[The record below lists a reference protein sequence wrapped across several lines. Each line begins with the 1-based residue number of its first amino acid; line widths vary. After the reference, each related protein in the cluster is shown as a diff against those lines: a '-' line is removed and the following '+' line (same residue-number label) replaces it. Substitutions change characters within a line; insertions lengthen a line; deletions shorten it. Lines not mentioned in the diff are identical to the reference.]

1 MPNKK
6 QTVADLVLITVAM
19 LIGEEG
25 VDFSYMEGPKDDPQW
40 WALHLYCSRN

>member
-1 MPNKK
+1 MKLE
-6 QTVADLVLITVAM
+6 DLILTATIM

-25 VDFSYMEGPKDDPQW
+25 VDFCYLEGPKDDLQW